1 MSLARARTSG
11 PLGTLQK
18 QADQLKSKIDEVTA
32 ITKKWSFKSAEEPQV
47 ITCHD
52 NCIQYKIEASTLL
65 LQANNLQKH
74 EEPEAVSNFEQKK
87 MDEVKRLQNFQM
99 RLDKIMETM
108 EELENGDNLRST
120 REKEIKEIKEDDE
133 QEDNGDDNEE
143 EDLSEEEYEDE
154 EDTETEDLHEVL
166 CDFQGEQADDLNI
179 KVGDIVD
186 ILSKRDDGWWKAE
199 NEEGK
204 VGMVPSTFLK
214 KYEEEE
220 DKEEEVSAPV
230 SDLASPEAVIQEPV
244 IEDSSEVNTPRTEFW
259 LESNIWSSEDS
270 GKQLWKGIKD
280 QVSEP
285 QKMDVTDVLSAMG
298 ALPAGFRPSMMY
310 NLLLKSEEYSLRKAI
325 LPTLSESQL
334 GFENLHWDPATDQL
348 RKLVTRVLRS
358 CRLWKCKMIPVP
370 STGVEV
376 LSRHVRIALFDGTNI
391 LSNIRTVRAQA
402 DETKPKMWNFPTT
415 KTGAILPSLL
425 DGHSIVRSNNKHSNI
440 GILFE
445 LGITYIR
452 TPPKRLV
459 RFSDG
464 LLCEYSDSENEEQP
478 ESARDKL
485 RQTGERGEMSCGW
498 VHLKLFDEQGNAIPN
513 KAYELNLNG
522 GTPFEQGVEVDPSI
536 KKRAPSSRLRL
547 LLAANKQP
555 KLMVQIGTPSN
566 AKRKYMDLLPSNII
580 LPSTF
585 CEIVSYF
592 RRVLVDALVR
602 NRISTTDADLVDS
615 PVIATFI
622 EAAGSSDI
630 MDAIRNLWTEK
641 AKEFTRADKRDK
653 DSLKDVFKSTVM
665 ETAYPLLH
673 SNQLT
678 KSKWADY
685 QVESQRWQYINQT
698 TQATKAP
705 NGALNF
711 FLSTS
716 DNVEP
721 FDNIAELTYDISDH
735 AQLIL

>member
-1 MSLARARTSG
+1 MSLARARASG

-32 ITKKWSFKSAEEPQV
+32 ITKKWSFKNAEEPQV
-47 ITCHD
+47 ITCHE

-87 MDEVKRLQNFQM
+87 MDEM

-108 EELENGDNLRST
+108 EELENGDNLRNIMLNHCYRAT
-120 REKEIKEIKEDDE
+120 REKEIKEIKKDE
-133 QEDNGDDNEE
+133 AQEDNGDDNEE

-154 EDTETEDLHEVL
+154 EDTETEDLYEVL
-166 CDFQGEQADDLNI
+166 CDFQGVQDDDLSI

-186 ILSKRDDGWWKAE
+186 ILSKRDDGWWEAE

-220 DKEEEVSAPV
+220 EKEVEVSAPV
-230 SDLASPEAVIQEPV
+230 SEVASPEGIIQDPNV
-244 IEDSSEVNTPRTEFW
+244 LT
-259 LESNIWSSEDS
+259 S

-280 QVSEP
+280 QVTEP

-310 NLLLKSEEYSLRKAI
+310 NLLIKSEDYSLRKAM

-348 RKLVTRVLRS
+348 RKLVTHVLRS
-358 CRLWKCKMIPVP
+358 CRLWKCKMIPLP
-370 STGVEV
+370 SAGVEV

-452 TPPKRLV
+452 T
-459 RFSDG
+459 
-464 LLCEYSDSENEEQP
+464 
-478 ESARDKL
+478 
-485 RQTGERGEMSCGW
+485 QTGERGEMSCGW

-566 AKRKYMDLLPSNII
+566 AKRKYMELLPSNII

-630 MDAIRNLWTEK
+630 MDAIRNLWSEK

-678 KSKWADY
+678 KPKWADY

-721 FDNIAELTYDISDH
+721 FDNISELTYDISDH
-735 AQLIL
+735 AQINKNIQ

>member
-1 MSLARARTSG
+1 MSLARARASG

-32 ITKKWSFKSAEEPQV
+32 ITKKWSFKNAEEPQV
-47 ITCHD
+47 ITCHE

-108 EELENGDNLRST
+108 EELENGDNLRAT
-120 REKEIKEIKEDDE
+120 REKEIKEIKKDE
-133 QEDNGDDNEE
+133 AQEDNGDDNEE

-154 EDTETEDLHEVL
+154 EDTETEDLYEVL
-166 CDFQGEQADDLNI
+166 CDFQGVQDDDLSI

-186 ILSKRDDGWWKAE
+186 ILSKRDDGWWEAE

-220 DKEEEVSAPV
+220 EKEVEVSAPV
-230 SDLASPEAVIQEPV
+230 SEVASPEGIIQDPV
-244 IEDSSEVNTPRTEFW
+244 IEESSEVNTPRTEFW
-259 LESNIWSSEDS
+259 LESNIWASEES

-280 QVSEP
+280 QVTEP

-310 NLLLKSEEYSLRKAI
+310 NLLIKSEDYSLRKAM

-348 RKLVTRVLRS
+348 RKLVTHVLRS
-358 CRLWKCKMIPVP
+358 CRLWKCKMIPLP
-370 STGVEV
+370 SAGVEV

-452 TPPKRLV
+452 T
-459 RFSDG
+459 
-464 LLCEYSDSENEEQP
+464 
-478 ESARDKL
+478 
-485 RQTGERGEMSCGW
+485 QTGERGEMSCGW

-566 AKRKYMDLLPSNII
+566 AKRKYMELLPSNII

-630 MDAIRNLWTEK
+630 MDAIRNLWSEK

-678 KSKWADY
+678 KPKWADY

-721 FDNIAELTYDISDH
+721 FDNISELTYDISDH